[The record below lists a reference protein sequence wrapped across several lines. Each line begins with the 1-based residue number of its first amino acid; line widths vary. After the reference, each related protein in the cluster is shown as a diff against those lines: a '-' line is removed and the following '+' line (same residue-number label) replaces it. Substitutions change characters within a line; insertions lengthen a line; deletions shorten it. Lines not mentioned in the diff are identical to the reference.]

1 MRASLAGGGLGR
13 GRSCRGKSG
22 GAVTVRY
29 RRALGFSIVA
39 GGWLAAIL
47 VAAAARMQAAGP
59 PPPPAVAPTVA
70 AAQATLQRYCVTCH
84 NQNLKER
91 GTVPVAF
98 DALNLTNVA
107 ADAEIW
113 EKVVRKVRTGLMPP
127 AGRPRPDTATGDA
140 FVRSLEAQLDGA
152 ALAHPNPGRTEP
164 FHRLNR
170 AEYKNVIRDLLD
182 LEVDV
187 DSLLPADDS
196 SYGFDNIAGV
206 LKMSPTL
213 MERYLAAAQK
223 ISRLAVGTPPP
234 LPNVDYVRLGDDLQ
248 QDEHI
253 EGLPVGTRGGVSIPY
268 RFPMDAEYVIKV
280 RLARD
285 ILENVPV
292 FPEDQQLE
300 VSLDGERVQIFTV
313 PGFTPQLQ
321 APRPETPAPASTSS
335 EQSRPAVQAPADAQ
349 QPGASQPGGAV
360 QGRGARPRAGVTQVD
375 TGPRLSAKERQQRNH
390 VDDQWDV
397 RVRVKAGDR
406 QLNIAFI
413 KLTAAIAET
422 PRLPFI
428 KPYAA
433 NVNTPD
439 NRMGV
444 ALRSV
449 EIIGPYNPTGPGD
462 SPSRQRIFV
471 CGSTE
476 ALRRASAE
484 SACAR
489 TILSTLARR
498 AYRRPVTDADVKPLL
513 AIYSEGRAQG
523 SFDVGIE
530 RGVTRLLVSPE
541 FLFRV
546 ERDPANI
553 PPNTAS
559 YRISDL
565 ELASRLSFFLW
576 SSIPDDELLAA
587 AASGTLKDDA
597 VLAQQV
603 GRMIADPRAESFV
616 RNFAGQWLYLR
627 NLPSAMPISFNFPD
641 SDEAL
646 RASMQRETE
655 LFFDSIIRED
665 RPALELLTANY
676 TFLNERLARHYGIPN
691 VKGTHFR
698 RVTLEADSVRLG
710 LLGQASILTVTSH
723 PDRTSPVVRGKW
735 ILENFLGASPPPP
748 PPNVPEL
755 KPTGEAGM
763 VLSMRDRMVQHRAN
777 PVCAGCHA
785 MMDPI
790 GLSLENFDAV
800 GQARALGESSE
811 PIDASGSLP
820 DGTKFI
826 GAVGLRNALLAKSDQ
841 VVTTITE
848 KLLTYALGRGLEYYD
863 APTVR
868 AIVRNAGHQDYRF
881 TTGLIMGVVK
891 STPFQMRM
899 KVSGATRG

>member
-1 MRASLAGGGLGR
+1 
-13 GRSCRGKSG
+13 
-22 GAVTVRY
+22 VTVSS
-29 RRALGFSIVA
+29 RRGFSIVA
-39 GGWLAAIL
+39 AGWLAAIL
-47 VAAAARMQAAGP
+47 TAAAVGMQAASP
-59 PPPPAVAPTVA
+59 APPPAVLQAVPDPP
-70 AAQATLQRYCVTCH
+70 QATLQRYCLTCH
-84 NQNLKER
+84 NQNLKAR

-98 DALNLTNVA
+98 DQLNLSNVG

-113 EKVVRKVRTGLMPP
+113 ERVVRKVRTGLMPP
-127 AGRPRPDTATGDA
+127 AGRPRPDTAAGDA
-140 FVRSLEAQLDGA
+140 FVSWLETQLDDA
-152 ALAHPNPGRTEP
+152 ALAHPNPGRTPP

-170 AEYKNVIRDLLD
+170 VEYKNVIRDLLG

-213 MERYLAAAQK
+213 MERYLTAAQK
-223 ISRLAVGTPPP
+223 ISRIAVGTPPP
-234 LPNVDYVRLGDDLQ
+234 FPNVDYVRLGDDLQ

-292 FPEDQQLE
+292 FAEDQHLE
-300 VSLDGERVQIFTV
+300 VSLDGERVQMFTV
-313 PGFTPQLQ
+313 PGFRPQPQ
-321 APRPETPAPASTSS
+321 APRPPTPAPTATPTSTSA
-335 EQSRPAVQAPADAQ
+335 EGGPPVQVAANQSGDPQAAAP
-349 QPGASQPGGAV
+349 V
-360 QGRGARPRAGVTQVD
+360 QGRGAKPRAGVTQVD
-375 TGPRLSAKERQQRNH
+375 TGPRLSAKDREQRNH
-390 VDDQWDV
+390 IDDGWDV
-397 RVRVKAGDR
+397 RVRVQAGDR
-406 QLNIAFI
+406 QLTVAFL

-422 PRLPFI
+422 PRQPFI

-449 EIIGPYNPTGPGD
+449 EIVGPFNPTGPGD
-462 SPSRQRIFV
+462 SPGRRRIFV
-471 CGSTE
+471 CEPKTVSE
-476 ALRRASAE
+476 E
-484 SACAR
+484 SGCAK

-498 AYRRPVTDADVKPLL
+498 AYRRPVADADVNPLL
-513 AIYSEGRAQG
+513 AIYAEGRARG
-523 SFDVGIE
+523 SFDIGIE
-530 RGVTRLLVSPE
+530 RAVNRLLVSPE

-546 ERDPANI
+546 ERDPASV
-553 PPNTAS
+553 PPGTS

-576 SSIPDDELLAA
+576 SSIPDDELLGVAA
-587 AASGTLKDDA
+587 KGSLKDDA
-597 VLAQQV
+597 VLAEQV
-603 GRMIADPRAESFV
+603 RRMIADPRAEALV

-641 SDEAL
+641 ADESL

-665 RPALELLTANY
+665 RGALQLLTANY

-698 RVTLEADSVRLG
+698 RVMLEPDSSRVG
-710 LLGQASILTVTSH
+710 LLGQGSILTVTSH

-785 MMDPI
+785 IMDPI

-800 GQARALGESSE
+800 GQARTLGESSE

-820 DGTKFI
+820 DGTKFV
-826 GAVGLRNALLAKSDQ
+826 GAAGLRNALLTKSDQ

-848 KLLTYALGRGLEYYD
+848 KLLTYALGRGLESYD

-868 AIVRNAGHQDYRF
+868 AIVRNAARQDYHF

-891 STPFQMRM
+891 SAPFQMRM
-899 KVSGATRG
+899 SSSGKS

>member
-1 MRASLAGGGLGR
+1 MRSRGLP
-13 GRSCRGKSG
+13 
-22 GAVTVRY
+22 V
-29 RRALGFSIVA
+29 FSIVA
-39 GGWLAAIL
+39 GGSLAAMLI
-47 VAAAARMQAAGP
+47 AAAGHLQAAGP
-59 PPPPAVAPTVA
+59 VQRPAAGQPASVTP
-70 AAQATLQRYCVTCH
+70 QATLQRYCLTCH

-91 GTVPVAF
+91 GTVPIAF
-98 DALNLTNVA
+98 DTLNLSNA
-107 ADAEIW
+107 GADAEVW
-113 EKVVRKVRTGLMPP
+113 ERVVRKVRTGLMPP
-127 AGRPRPDTATGDA
+127 AGRPRPNRVTHDA
-140 FVRSLEAQLDGA
+140 FVSSIEAQLDA
-152 ALAHPNPGRTEP
+152 ASLAHPNPGRTQP

-170 AEYKNVIRDLLD
+170 TEYKNAIRDLLD
-182 LEVDV
+182 LDVAV

-196 SYGFDNIAGV
+196 SYGFDNMAGV

-213 MERYLAAAQK
+213 MDRYLAAAQK

-234 LPNVDYVRLGDDLQ
+234 FPNVDYVRLGDDLQ

-253 EGLPVGTRGGVSIPY
+253 EGLPIGTRGGVSISH

-292 FPEDQQLE
+292 FAEDQHLE
-300 VSLDGERVQIFTV
+300 VSLDGERIQMFTV
-313 PGFTPQLQ
+313 PGFKPQPQ
-321 APRPETPAPASTSS
+321 APKPATPAPTSTSS
-335 EQSRPAVQAPADAQ
+335 EPGRPPVEVA
-349 QPGASQPGGAV
+349 ASQPQPGGPRVGAPV
-360 QGRGARPRAGVTQVD
+360 QGRGGRPRPSVTQVD
-375 TGPRLSAKERQQRNH
+375 TGPRLSAKEREQRNH
-390 VDDQWDV
+390 VDARWDV

-406 QLNIAFI
+406 QVNVAFI

-449 EIIGPYNPTGPGD
+449 EIAGPYNPTGPGD
-462 SPSRQRIFV
+462 SPGRRGIFV
-471 CGSTE
+471 CSPAAAE
-476 ALRRASAE
+476 ASAGGGGPN
-484 SACAR
+484 SASDERGCAN

-498 AYRRPVTDADVKPLL
+498 AYRRPVADADVQPLL
-513 AIYSEGRAQG
+513 AIYAEGRARG
-523 SFDVGIE
+523 SFDAGIE
-530 RGVTRLLVSPE
+530 RAMSRLLVSPE

-546 ERDPANI
+546 EREPANV
-553 PPNTAS
+553 PPDTP

-576 SSIPDDELLAA
+576 SSIPDEELLDLAA
-587 AASGTLKDDA
+587 NGTLKEDP

-603 GRMIADPRAESFV
+603 SRMIADPRAEAFV
-616 RNFAGQWLYLR
+616 KNFAGQWLYLR

-641 SDEAL
+641 FDEAL

-665 RPALELLTANY
+665 RGTLELLTANY

-698 RVTLEADSVRLG
+698 RVTLAPDSARVG
-710 LLGQASILTVTSH
+710 LLGQGSILTVTSH

-735 ILENFLGASPPPP
+735 ILENLLGTSPPPP

-755 KPTGEAGM
+755 KPTSGAGT
-763 VLSMRDRMVQHRAN
+763 VLSMRDRMVQHRAD
-777 PVCAGCHA
+777 PVCAACHA
-785 MMDPI
+785 IMDPI

-800 GQARALGESSE
+800 GQARTLGESSE

-820 DGTKFI
+820 DGTRFV
-826 GAVGLRNALLAKSDQ
+826 GAAGLRNALLSRPDQ
-841 VVTTITE
+841 VAMTVTE

-863 APTVR
+863 EPAVR
-868 AIVRNAGHQDYRF
+868 AIVRETERQNYRF
-881 TTGLIMGVVK
+881 TSGLIMGVVK
-891 STPFQMRM
+891 SAPFQMRM
-899 KVSGATRG
+899 SAGLHGG